1 MRLKTFRLYRGP
13 EVAGSADCEGEPVNG
28 SVSTSR
34 ASSLWDISSAW
45 SSDDSYPLRYSGS
58 RPMSSQSHAHVDGSL
73 RSVQNSF
80 VASEKALN
88 AILALAL
95 YSTSSESI
103 YLSTSDVCFD
113 IYPEG
118 RVKEICRN
126 RWEKTYVLWSEPY
139 LLFGH
144 FPKT

>member
-88 AILALAL
+88 AILALAFTRRRPSL
-95 YSTSSESI
+95 YIFQHLMCASI
-103 YLSTSDVCFD
+103 FILKV
-113 IYPEG
+113 E
-118 RVKEICRN
+118 
-126 RWEKTYVLWSEPY
+126 
-139 LLFGH
+139 
-144 FPKT
+144 